1 LLNLSAN
8 EIDKI
13 LSFVKYVLVKDTTE
27 ENKEKIK
34 VILEEDYKQKMVELD
49 ALYKEELANNQDK
62 KKIKDIEKLYKDNV
76 ESLEKEFLRIKSIV
90 ADLGFGSTIIESDYR
105 SIFSTM
111 TDLVSFQSGPEAI
124 LKMLQSID
132 VEKEIK
138 NKVKLYRELKSED
151 QKRKT
156 IALIKLLINLHI
168 SGVKPENMIIRKL
181 PVIPPDLR
189 PVVQLE

>member
-34 VILEEDYKQKMVELD
+34 LILEEDYRLKMVELD

-62 KKIKDIEKLYKDNV
+62 KKIKDIEKLYKDNI

-90 ADLGFGSTIIESDYR
+90 ADF
-105 SIFSTM
+105 
-111 TDLVSFQSGPEAI
+111 
-124 LKMLQSID
+124 
-132 VEKEIK
+132 
-138 NKVKLYRELKSED
+138 
-151 QKRKT
+151 
-156 IALIKLLINLHI
+156 
-168 SGVKPENMIIRKL
+168 
-181 PVIPPDLR
+181 
-189 PVVQLE
+189 